1 MEFELE
7 DDVKQLLTGEEKNT
21 QNLKEEVSKNLELN
35 QEKVLEFLHQIKSK
49 KKQLLTEIDF
59 LENRY
64 VEFLKDIDV
73 VFDSLNSA
81 DNIRSLGLFWEFLLL
96 VIGVS
101 FGVFLLVIC

>member
-64 VEFLKDIDV
+64 DEFLKDIDV

-96 VIGVS
+96 VIGES